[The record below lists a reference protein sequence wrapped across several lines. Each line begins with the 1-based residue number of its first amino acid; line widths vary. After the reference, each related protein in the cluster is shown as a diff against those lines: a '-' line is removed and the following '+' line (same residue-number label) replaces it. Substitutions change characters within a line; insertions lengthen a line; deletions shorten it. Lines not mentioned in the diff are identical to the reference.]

1 MQRDQLSIEEEA
13 EEWIKKKEAEK
24 PPAKFKFSKYRILL
38 FHFYILYFMLFV
50 LSISTFYGLVLGG
63 C

>member
-24 PPAKFKFSKYRILL
+24 HPAKFKFSKYRIILL
-38 FHFYILYFMLFV
+38 HFYVLYF
-50 LSISTFYGLVLGG
+50 LVLASILFG
-63 C
+63 